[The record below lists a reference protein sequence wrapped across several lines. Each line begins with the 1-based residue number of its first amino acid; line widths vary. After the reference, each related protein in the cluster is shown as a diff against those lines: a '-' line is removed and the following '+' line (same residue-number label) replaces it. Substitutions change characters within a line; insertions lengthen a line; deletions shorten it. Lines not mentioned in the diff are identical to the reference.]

1 MFRSSAI
8 PYSSYKSPL
17 PERNTALQISPL
29 WSGMLNTDYEL
40 RSDTCLCN
48 NRTVLQTCFSHIWLT
63 CECYKSKIPTVSE
76 GPALCCTESAALT
89 PIRYFNTEHA
99 QKVEAKN
106 CDTFKLSTWI
116 HATSSKWRDLR
127 GKLRNKQK
135 TLRRIYLKSS
145 WNQNFECLFC
155 HRMLL
160 VLRWS
165 IHLQVC
171 KFIWWKQMC
180 ILIIFD

>member
-1 MFRSSAI
+1 MSYAVTHACVIIAQCYRHVSPIYDLLVSAT
-8 PYSSYKSPL
+8 KVKFLQWVKDPL
-17 PERNTALQISPL
+17 YVVPNQ
-29 WSGMLNTDYEL
+29 
-40 RSDTCLCN
+40 
-48 NRTVLQTCFSHIWLT
+48 QT
-63 CECYKSKIPTVSE
+63 
-76 GPALCCTESAALT
+76 LT

-127 GKLRNKQK
+127 SKLRNKQK

-180 ILIIFD
+180 VLIIFD